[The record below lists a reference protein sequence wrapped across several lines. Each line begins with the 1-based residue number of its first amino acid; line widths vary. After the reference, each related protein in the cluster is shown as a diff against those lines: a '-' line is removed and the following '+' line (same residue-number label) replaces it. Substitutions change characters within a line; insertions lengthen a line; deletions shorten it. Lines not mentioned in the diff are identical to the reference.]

1 MINKILSLLFLV
13 FIFITESF
21 CVNIMNTMHL
31 MPVPAEVVSK
41 QGKFRIDSTFCINI
55 AGVKNKRI
63 ENGCFRILTKL
74 AGRTG
79 LFLKNPLPLYDV
91 NNTTWGMHIKY
102 SHPGKLFLGED
113 ESYVLRITANKI
125 ELSAKTDLGVLHG
138 LETFLQLLDTDN
150 DGYFVPVVLINDA
163 PRFQWRGLMIDAS
176 RHFMPV
182 EVIKR
187 NLDGMAMVKMNV
199 FHWHL
204 SDDQGFRVEC
214 KTFPKL
220 YESGS
225 DGFYYTQEQIKDVI
239 NYAADRGIRVI
250 PEFDL
255 PGHATAWFVGYP
267 QLASAPGPYVIEREW
282 GIFDP
287 VFNPVNEETYKFLDA
302 FFGEMAELFPDE
314 YMHIGG
320 DENNGKHWDK
330 NPDIQDY
337 MRKNHISD
345 NHTLQSYFNKR
356 LLKILSKYDKKMV
369 GWEEILHPDMPKNI
383 VIQSWQGEKSLIEA
397 ASKGYNCILS
407 NGYYIDLIQPT
418 DFHYLTDPSTSEMPL
433 TDQQRKHILGGEATM
448 WSEFV
453 SPETIDSRIWP
464 RTAAIAERLWSPFEV
479 NDVDDMYLRLDRI
492 SYYLEELGLQHE
504 KNYQIMLKRLSNN
517 TDYTALKNFI
527 DIIEPVKI
535 YRRNDLRPQTSFT
548 PLTRVVDAAR
558 PDQKKARDFRK
569 LVDLFLTA
577 KAEDQ
582 NMVNEIRFNLV
593 SWRDNHRELLKMIQI
608 SPILNE
614 IELLSA
620 DLSRC
625 AIIGLE
631 ALKMIESGSKSNEE
645 WRENSLRVLK
655 NAGNPRGQ
663 CELMVIDAI
672 EKLLLYSD

>member
-1 MINKILSLLFLV
+1 
-13 FIFITESF
+13 
-21 CVNIMNTMHL
+21 
-31 MPVPAEVVSK
+31 MP
-41 QGKFRIDSTFCINI
+41 
-55 AGVKNKRI
+55 
-63 ENGCFRILTKL
+63 
-74 AGRTG
+74 
-79 LFLKNPLPLYDV
+79 
-91 NNTTWGMHIKY
+91 
-102 SHPGKLFLGED
+102 
-113 ESYVLRITANKI
+113 
-125 ELSAKTDLGVLHG
+125 
-138 LETFLQLLDTDN
+138 N
-150 DGYFVPVVLINDA
+150 D
-163 PRFQWRGLMIDAS
+163 
-176 RHFMPV
+176 
-182 EVIKR
+182 
-187 NLDGMAMVKMNV
+187 
-199 FHWHL
+199 
-204 SDDQGFRVEC
+204 
-214 KTFPKL
+214 
-220 YESGS
+220 
-225 DGFYYTQEQIKDVI
+225 
-239 NYAADRGIRVI
+239 
-250 PEFDL
+250 
-255 PGHATAWFVGYP
+255 
-267 QLASAPGPYVIEREW
+267 
-282 GIFDP
+282 
-287 VFNPVNEETYKFLDA
+287 
-302 FFGEMAELFPDE
+302 
-314 YMHIGG
+314 
-320 DENNGKHWDK
+320 
-330 NPDIQDY
+330 
-337 MRKNHISD
+337 
-345 NHTLQSYFNKR
+345 
-356 LLKILSKYDKKMV
+356 
-369 GWEEILHPDMPKNI
+369 I

-569 LVDLFLTA
+569 LVDLFLAA

-593 SWRDNHRELLKMIQI
+593 SWRDNHRELLKTIQI

-614 IELLSA
+614 IESLSA

-625 AIIGLE
+625 AVIGLE
-631 ALKMIESGSKSNEE
+631 ALKMIESGNKASEK
-645 WRENSLRVLK
+645 WRENSLHILK

-672 EKLLLYSD
+672 EKLILYPYK